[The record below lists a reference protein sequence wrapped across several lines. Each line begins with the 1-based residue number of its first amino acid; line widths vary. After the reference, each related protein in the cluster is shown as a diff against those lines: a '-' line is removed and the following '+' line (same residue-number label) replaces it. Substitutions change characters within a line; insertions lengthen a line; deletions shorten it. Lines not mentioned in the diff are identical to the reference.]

1 MIKPSPSNIQME
13 CGTIETAIC
22 LRYRNKH
29 CGSSPNVG
37 WVKKNCKNVNMGCK

>member
-1 MIKPSPSNIQME
+1 MIKPRSRDIQIG

-29 CGSSPNVG
+29 CRSNLSVG
-37 WVKKNCKNVNMGCK
+37 WVKKIVKT